1 MTNLVSDVRD
11 TASMAVEVAQ
21 MPTFLGGIAGIVVG
35 GIVGGMIA
43 TSISFSG
50 TAMNAL
56 AATGEFLVGAG
67 LYGLGLSGRVSEPAL
82 RSATQVSGVVVAGMG
97 LGKLLS
103 LFGAPTFGLGADE
116 IDPTT
121 LGDDYG
127 RMVGQDFHG
136 RAVGQWSG
144 DAEEFANEEKLD
156 RDNSDWQWDFRNAE
170 DQSHGYSPEEYNP
183 KADPSVTETP
193 SWTPEVGGIQDVW
206 GTYVEQGFME
216 PSSPM
221 GGVDQWYGSAEG
233 FAFSPSKTTIGNMV
247 RGAEGTGSVVGQ

>member
-1 MTNLVSDVRD
+1 MTDLISGVRD
-11 TASMAVEVAQ
+11 SAGMAVDVAR
-21 MPTFLGGIAGIVVG
+21 MPTFLGGIGGIVVG
-35 GIVGGMIA
+35 GIVGGLIA
-43 TSISFSG
+43 TSISFNG

-56 AATGEFLVGAG
+56 AAAGEFLVGAG
-67 LYGLGLSGRVSEPAL
+67 LYGLGLSGRVAEPAL

-103 LFGAPTFGLGADE
+103 LFGAPTFGLGLEDA
-116 IDPTT
+116 IGDPAT

-136 RAVGQWSG
+136 RAVGQWSLASE
-144 DAEEFANEEKLD
+144 DEDLTNTD
-156 RDNSDWQWDFRNAE
+156 YQWDWRNAE
-170 DQSHGYSPEEYNP
+170 DQSYDYNP
-183 KADPSVTETP
+183 ESFNPNADPSVTETP

-206 GTYVEQGFME
+206 GSYVAQGFMM

-233 FAFSPSKTTIGNMV
+233 DVAYSPAHATLGNMV
-247 RGAEGTGSVVGQ
+247 KGAEGMGSVVGQ